1 MKIRSCFLLLTCLA
15 ALPAGALHAQT
26 TTWTGN
32 GGTASPGWSSSTNWT
47 DGPPADGDSL
57 VFGSSSQTTPIQ
69 DEASLTI
76 ATLTFASGAPTY
88 EIIPTNLQIAGGAGV
103 VNNSNNSQ
111 TFFTLAA
118 PAGKSP
124 FSLVFLATSGGGPAI
139 TGDVSILNSGA
150 GLSGTAV
157 GGSTTFTNTSAGG
170 ALITNS
176 AATVAAAMSAPFS
189 TNGSTAFTGTGSA
202 GSTTIL
208 NFGTTGN
215 GLAGGATLFSDT
227 ATAGSAKIFNS
238 GGNTSS
244 GATGGVTT
252 FSGTATAGAAS
263 INNFGGAD
271 TNTAGGGTAFSGS
284 ATASTAMINNF
295 AGNNNPVTGA
305 VTGATGGSVT
315 FSGSANA
322 GAAQINNFGSNVANA
337 AGGVATFAGTSS
349 ASGAT
354 ITNHAGAG
362 SGASG
367 GNATFSDSAS
377 AGTATFLNNGNN
389 VSGAF
394 GGSVVFLGSSTAG
407 GATIYNTGGSA
418 SGVGGGGVT
427 VFSDTST
434 AGGASIT
441 SIGSSMPGAAAG
453 STVFLGF
460 ATAGNA
466 NISNLSGS
474 VAAGNTVF
482 QESATAGSATISLLG
497 NAGNGTGFV
506 GKVSF
511 LGNSD
516 GGTARVMF
524 NAGGTL
530 DISGLTGTGM
540 NLGSIEGV
548 GTYGDP
554 HNGGVSTGAGTIFLG
569 SKNLSVGGNNRT
581 ATYNGALVDGG
592 ASGGTGGLLTKT
604 GTGTLTLTGASS
616 YTGGTVVSGGTV
628 VVNNTTGS
636 ATGTGNVFVASG
648 AAFGGNG
655 AIAGTINFQAGA
667 VLFTGNAPADGTA
680 SSNAAK
686 FAGGAAF
693 SAGDLTPGTLT
704 VGGSVSLPADSGM
717 YAALTGTSAGREYGQ
732 VRFGES
738 LTLGGTLTLVI
749 DNRFTLAP
757 GMTFTLFEGTG
768 DGRVVG
774 TFSNTALG
782 GTLYTD
788 GNGDTFLVNYAA
800 NTDGGRVPNDVT
812 LTVLTAANVPEPS
825 TWVLLGI
832 GAGLMGLILCR
843 RRGSSILG

>member
-32 GGTASPGWSSSTNWT
+32 GGTASPGWSDPTNWT
-47 DGPPADGDSL
+47 DGVPANGGSP
-57 VFGSSSQTTPIQ
+57 VFGSSSQTTSIQ
-69 DEASLTI
+69 DESSLTI
-76 ATLTFASGAPTY
+76 ATLTFAAGAPTY
-88 EIIPTNLQIAGGAGV
+88 SIIPTNLQIAGGAGV

-202 GSTTIL
+202 GSATIL
-208 NFGTTGN
+208 NFGATGN

-252 FSGTATAGAAS
+252 FSGSATAGAATIS
-263 INNFGGAD
+263 NFGGAD
-271 TNTAGGGTAFSGS
+271 TNTAGGVTAFSGS
-284 ATASTAMINNF
+284 ATAGTATIYNF
-295 AGNNNPVTGA
+295 AVTGA
-305 VTGATGGSVT
+305 VSGATGGSTT

-322 GAAQINNFGSNVANA
+322 GTAQINNLGSNVA
-337 AGGVATFAGTSS
+337 GGTGGFATFAGTSS

-354 ITNHAGAG
+354 INNFAGAG

-367 GNATFSDSAS
+367 GNVTFSDSAS
-377 AGTATFLNNGNN
+377 AGTATFVNNGN
-389 VSGAF
+389 STPGAL

-407 GATIYNTGGSA
+407 GATINNFAGGA
-418 SGVGGGGVT
+418 SGVGGGGAT

-453 STVFLGF
+453 STVFVGF

-466 NISNLSGS
+466 NITNYSGS

-482 QESATAGSATISLLG
+482 QESATAGSATISLVG
-497 NAGNGTGFV
+497 NVGNGTGFA

-524 NAGGTL
+524 YAGGTL
-530 DISGLTGTGM
+530 DISGLTGSGM

-554 HNGGVSTGAGTIFLG
+554 HDGGVATGAGTVFLG

-581 ATYNGALVDGG
+581 TSYNGALVDGG
-592 ASGGTGGLLTKT
+592 TSGGTGGSLTKV

-616 YTGGTVVSGGTV
+616 YTGGTTVSGGTV
-628 VVNNTTGS
+628 VVNNTAGS
-636 ATGTGNVFVASG
+636 ATGTGNVFVANG

-667 VLFTGNAPADGTA
+667 VLFTGDTPGDVMA
-680 SSNAAK
+680 SSNAAR

-693 SAGDLTPGTLT
+693 SAGNLTPGTLT
-704 VGGSVSLPADSGM
+704 VGGSVSLPADAGM

-738 LTLGGTLTLVI
+738 LTLGGTLTLVV

-768 DGRVVG
+768 NGRVVG
-774 TFSNTALG
+774 TFANTALA

-788 GNGDTFLVNYAA
+788 GNGDTFLVDYAA
-800 NTDGGRVPNDVT
+800 NTDRGLVPNDVT
-812 LTVLTAANVPEPS
+812 LTVLTVASVPEPG
-825 TWVLLGI
+825 TWGCLFA
-832 GAGLMGLILCR
+832 GAGGLLFVMR
-843 RRGSSILG
+843 RRTRRVAA